1 MFISW
6 LTEQDD
12 RSDSV
17 GNCARLIMLDMNN
30 GCLGNVRNIRGILQ
44 HLLKRHPK
52 LYLEVQAAMA
62 IAMKEY
68 ADLSENYK
76 GL

>member
-1 MFISW
+1 MFVSW

-17 GNCARLIMLDMNN
+17 GNCARLILLDMNN
-30 GCLGNVRNIRGILQ
+30 GCLANVRSIRGILQ
-44 HLLKRHPK
+44 HLLERHPK

-62 IAMKEY
+62 IAVKEY
-68 ADLSENYK
+68 AALSENYK

>member
-1 MFISW
+1 MFVSW

-12 RSDSV
+12 RSD
-17 GNCARLIMLDMNN
+17 MNN
-30 GCLGNVRNIRGILQ
+30 GCLANVKSIRGILQ
-44 HLLKRHPK
+44 HLLERHPK
-52 LYLEVQAAMA
+52 LYLEVQATMA
-62 IAMKEY
+62 IAVKEY

>member
-12 RSDSV
+12 RTDSV
-17 GNCARLIMLDMNN
+17 GNCARLLMLDMNN
-30 GCLGNVRNIRGILQ
+30 GCLGNVKSIRGILQ
-44 HLLKRHPK
+44 HLLERHPK

-62 IAMKEY
+62 IAVKEY
-68 ADLSENYK
+68 ADLSKNYK

>member
-1 MFISW
+1 
-6 LTEQDD
+6 
-12 RSDSV
+12 
-17 GNCARLIMLDMNN
+17 MLDMNN

>member
-1 MFISW
+1 VKS
-6 LTEQDD
+6 
-12 RSDSV
+12 
-17 GNCARLIMLDMNN
+17 
-30 GCLGNVRNIRGILQ
+30 IRGILK
-44 HLLKRHPK
+44 HLLERHPK

-62 IAMKEY
+62 IAVKEY

>member
-12 RSDSV
+12 RSDRV
-17 GNCARLIMLDMNN
+17 GDCARLILLDMNN
-30 GCLGNVRNIRGILQ
+30 GCLANVTSIRGILQ
-44 HLLKRHPK
+44 HILNYHPK
-52 LYLEVQAAMA
+52 LYLEVQASMA
-62 IAMKEY
+62 LALKEY
-68 ADLSENYK
+68 SDLSENYK

>member
-1 MFISW
+1 MFVSW

-17 GNCARLIMLDMNN
+17 GNCARLVMLDKNN
-30 GCLGNVRNIRGILQ
+30 GCLGNVNSIRGILQ
-44 HLLKRHPK
+44 HLVERHPK
-52 LYLEVQAAMA
+52 LYLEVQAALA
-62 IAMKEY
+62 IAVKEY

>member
-1 MFISW
+1 MFVSW

-30 GCLGNVRNIRGILQ
+30 GCLANVRSIRGILK
-44 HLLKRHPK
+44 HLLERHPK

-62 IAMKEY
+62 IAVKEY

>member
-17 GNCARLIMLDMNN
+17 GNCARLIMLDINN
-30 GCLGNVRNIRGILQ
+30 GCLGNVRSIRGILQ
-44 HLLKRHPK
+44 HLLERHPK

-62 IAMKEY
+62 IAVKEY

>member
-1 MFISW
+1 MFVSW

-30 GCLGNVRNIRGILQ
+30 GCLANVKSIRGILQ
-44 HLLKRHPK
+44 HLLERHPK
-52 LYLEVQAAMA
+52 LYLEVQATMA
-62 IAMKEY
+62 IAVKEY
-68 ADLSENYK
+68 AALSENYK

>member
-12 RSDSV
+12 RSDNV
-17 GNCARLIMLDMNN
+17 GDCARLILLDMNN
-30 GCLGNVRNIRGILQ
+30 GCLSNVTSIRGILKHMLNQ
-44 HLLKRHPK
+44 HPK
-52 LYLEVQAAMA
+52 LYLEVQASMA
-62 IAMKEY
+62 AALKEY
-68 ADLSENYK
+68 SDLSENYK

>member
-1 MFISW
+1 MFVSW

-12 RSDSV
+12 RSDKI
-17 GNCARLIMLDMNN
+17 GDCARLIMLDMNN
-30 GCLGNVRNIRGILQ
+30 GCLANVKSIRGILQ
-44 HLLKRHPK
+44 HLFDRHPK
-52 LYLEVQAAMA
+52 LYLEVQAVMA
-62 IAMKEY
+62 IAVKEY

>member
-1 MFISW
+1 MFVSW

-30 GCLGNVRNIRGILQ
+30 GCLANVTSIRGILK
-44 HLLKRHPK
+44 HLLERHPK
-52 LYLEVQAAMA
+52 LYLETQAAMA
-62 IAMKEY
+62 VALKEY
-68 ADLSENYK
+68 SDLSENYK

>member
-1 MFISW
+1 
-6 LTEQDD
+6 
-12 RSDSV
+12 
-17 GNCARLIMLDMNN
+17 MLDMNN
-30 GCLGNVRNIRGILQ
+30 GCLGNVRSIRGILQ
-44 HLLKRHPK
+44 HLLERHPK

-62 IAMKEY
+62 VAFKEY

>member
-1 MFISW
+1 MFTTW

-30 GCLGNVRNIRGILQ
+30 GCLGNVRSIRGILQ
-44 HLLKRHPK
+44 HLLERHPK

-62 IAMKEY
+62 IAVKEY